1 MRSHFLLS
9 TFYSLLSTLF
19 LFSAVFA
26 QDQAILPVSPSQKE
40 PVGHDLVQRSWAA
53 SGGGDLQKLEEIVGQ
68 CVALYGKEA
77 KEQEKQLTGF
87 PQRGQEEQYR
97 ALNSVATCLFVKAEA
112 LMNAGKTEDAVVR
125 FQEII
130 DEYPWAQAWD
140 PRGWYWS
147 IAEKS
152 QASINVLTGKVEEEP
167 EVQPEKLVRT
177 KPYIHTRGRSRVV
190 DYQKYGEFQKEGTQ
204 DYIYVV
210 KDMEGLLA
218 AVGEGIYPNSGAIFQ
233 NPRYKEVR
241 KEGRLKG
248 KHWDFVNSDDLEAAY
263 FKWATAPESW
273 GVRLFYLG
281 SIFEKAEMYD
291 EALRAYRALVVHFP
305 KTVAWTY
312 WQTPWYPGQA
322 AIAKIRHI
330 LRIHPELDLAEKYM
344 KITVHNG
351 FDNDAQNDV
360 IVTWPGIIIVPS
372 STAKSASR
380 PLKRMRAKAK
390 PAIAEE
396 RPVPIAESTA
406 ILVLLYRYMPIG
418 SSRNNSL

>member
-210 KDMEGLLA
+210 KDMEGLSA
-218 AVGEGIYPNSGAIFQ
+218 AVGEGIYPNSGAIYQ

-248 KHWDFVNSDDLEAAY
+248 KHWDF
-263 FKWATAPESW
+263 
-273 GVRLFYLG
+273 
-281 SIFEKAEMYD
+281 
-291 EALRAYRALVVHFP
+291 
-305 KTVAWTY
+305 
-312 WQTPWYPGQA
+312 
-322 AIAKIRHI
+322 
-330 LRIHPELDLAEKYM
+330 
-344 KITVHNG
+344 
-351 FDNDAQNDV
+351 
-360 IVTWPGIIIVPS
+360 
-372 STAKSASR
+372 
-380 PLKRMRAKAK
+380 
-390 PAIAEE
+390 PAILA
-396 RPVPIAESTA
+396 TNMC
-406 ILVLLYRYMPIG
+406 LF
-418 SSRNNSL
+418 